1 MKSIDFSAQMLV
13 EHEHSAANYKTIY
26 LEGEKKVFM
35 CKQCPNEFFDDIEFK
50 VGIENGQFCS
60 SQNIST
66 EIIFFGTQQHI
77 ISHKQDEMIK
87 FKCGKCGLQLK
98 DSITFAEHRELH
110 EHLPENHCP
119 ICKRDMKSNKNLRSH
134 VKSCNVSHLN

>member
-1 MKSIDFSAQMLV
+1 
-13 EHEHSAANYKTIY
+13 
-26 LEGEKKVFM
+26 
-35 CKQCPNEFFDDIEFK
+35 
-50 VGIENGQFCS
+50 
-60 SQNIST
+60 
-66 EIIFFGTQQHI
+66 
-77 ISHKQDEMIK
+77 MIK

-134 VKSCNVSHLN
+134 VKSCNVSHLNLFSIRILSILLSILSIFFEILE